1 MTQQITQI
9 ANMMKLIKAPKTAIP
24 VRPVFPIEG
33 RLEEL
38 RVRERELTARI
49 IELEP
54 LSTKNPSATDDGP
67 KIEAAARVLIKAE
80 AKPIKS
86 GNLKDLLHERAVVQ
100 RSLEL
105 GNEMLTE
112 LRAAWAAQVFSEHN
126 ATYRAAYR
134 KKALAVA
141 ALRAAERECQAL
153 QARFAW
159 PPAALSC
166 AKIGLGVAL
175 GMNNAG
181 PVHTFMQAAVK
192 DGLVKKEEIENV

>member
-1 MTQQITQI
+1 
-9 ANMMKLIKAPKTAIP
+9 MMKLVKSPKTAIP

-54 LSTKNPSATDDGP
+54 LSTKNPSAADDGP
-67 KIEAAARVLIKAE
+67 KIEAAARALVKVAE
-80 AKPIKS
+80 PKPLKS

-112 LRAAWAAQVFSEHN
+112 LRAAWAAQVFAEHN
-126 ATYRAAYR
+126 AAYRAAYR

-141 ALRAAERECQAL
+141 ALRDAERECAAL

-166 AKIGLGVAL
+166 AKIGLGAAL
-175 GMNNAG
+175 GFNNAG
-181 PVHTFMQAAVK
+181 PVYAFIQAALK
-192 DGLVKKEEIENV
+192 DGLVKKDEIENV